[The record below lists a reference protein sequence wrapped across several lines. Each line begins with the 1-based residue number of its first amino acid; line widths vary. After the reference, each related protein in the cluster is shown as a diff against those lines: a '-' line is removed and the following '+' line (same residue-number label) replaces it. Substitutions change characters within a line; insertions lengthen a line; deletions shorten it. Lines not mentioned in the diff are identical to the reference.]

1 MECKRISIFSALLV
15 LVFSILLS
23 TSCKKSGGG
32 GGGLALALMSSGSA
46 GPDVPPASLAK
57 PTGVTATESFTDH
70 VTITW
75 NAVPNAR
82 FYKVYR
88 DESEAGTYGLLLG
101 ENNVASYNDTTATQ
115 GLIYYYKVEAEWRS
129 TSDPTVVNSGKSD
142 VYDDG
147 YALLNAPATITA
159 SNNNGTEVTV
169 DWVDVTN
176 ASTYHVLR
184 STTQT
189 GSYTDLDTINVSLY
203 NDTTAIAGTKY
214 YYKVIAYSATDL
226 PGLESTVVNGYRCT
240 AAPGNFTASD
250 GTFYTRVRLN
260 WDPAADTTGYEVYR
274 GETLLT
280 PTPTGSTTY
289 DDTAGVAG
297 TAYQYKV
304 VAVHTNG
311 GKSFPA
317 EDPGKRRSYSETIP
331 CTVTWTANREKAVN
345 SSGGGYRVY
354 YRTSSIPDTGFES
367 ITHAD
372 VPWVSGLAP
381 TMTTIN
387 LGPGPGTW
395 YIRVVGYSGLNSGS
409 TSRPSTQIIKT
420 IN

>member
-1 MECKRISIFSALLV
+1 MRGYPMECKRISIFSALLV

-88 DESEAGTYGLLLG
+88 DESAAGTYGLLLG

-115 GLIYYYKVEAEWRS
+115 GVRYYYKVEAEWRS

-169 DWVDVTN
+169 DWVD
-176 ASTYHVLR
+176 R
-184 STTQT
+184 S
-189 GSYTDLDTINVSLY
+189 
-203 NDTTAIAGTKY
+203 
-214 YYKVIAYSATDL
+214 
-226 PGLESTVVNGYRCT
+226 E
-240 AAPGNFTASD
+240 
-250 GTFYTRVRLN
+250 
-260 WDPAADTTGYEVYR
+260 
-274 GETLLT
+274 
-280 PTPTGSTTY
+280 
-289 DDTAGVAG
+289 
-297 TAYQYKV
+297 
-304 VAVHTNG
+304 
-311 GKSFPA
+311 
-317 EDPGKRRSYSETIP
+317 
-331 CTVTWTANREKAVN
+331 
-345 SSGGGYRVY
+345 
-354 YRTSSIPDTGFES
+354 
-367 ITHAD
+367 
-372 VPWVSGLAP
+372 
-381 TMTTIN
+381 
-387 LGPGPGTW
+387 
-395 YIRVVGYSGLNSGS
+395 
-409 TSRPSTQIIKT
+409 
-420 IN
+420 